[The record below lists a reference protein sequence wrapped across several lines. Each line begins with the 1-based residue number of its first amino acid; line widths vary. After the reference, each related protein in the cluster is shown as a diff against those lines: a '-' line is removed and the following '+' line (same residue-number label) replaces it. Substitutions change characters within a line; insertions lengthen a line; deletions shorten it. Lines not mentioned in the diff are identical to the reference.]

1 MHAIIHTERLDL
13 IPLTPAMLR
22 AAIAGDRGTMGRLLG
37 VSVPDSWEVHRAFM
51 ELRLRQ
57 LEANPS
63 LQPWLMRGIS
73 LRDEARLVGDFGGH
87 TEPFI
92 PESPP
97 LKSLEIGY
105 GVLEADRR
113 RGFAREAIEAL
124 MR

>member
-73 LRDEARLVGDFGGH
+73 LRDEARLVGDLGGH
-87 TEPFI
+87 SEPNGVQV
-92 PESPP
+92 
-97 LKSLEIGY
+97 SLHKVAY
-105 GVLEADRR
+105 K
-113 RGFAREAIEAL
+113 
-124 MR
+124 